1 VGIALVIT
9 PLGSQLSTKAGVIDL
24 AIASESAG
32 VSILDRLAE
41 IPLIYPGARFAVDK
55 RNETL

>member
-41 IPLIYPGARFAVDK
+41 IPLIYPAARFAVDK